1 MKKNIEYQTWV
12 KFRCK
17 SKQVISNG
25 FLHLVKTNFAFGK
38 KTAVHSRFYVQFY
51 NFAHRIQQ

>member
-1 MKKNIEYQTWV
+1 M
-12 KFRCK
+12 CK

-25 FLHLVKTNFAFGK
+25 FLHLVKTDFAFGK
-38 KTAVHSRFYVQFY
+38 KTAVHSLFYMLFY